1 MSCNMAEKSCF
12 RGFVQACLGVRGRVD
27 TSTHKTGNF
36 QHHYDIGF
44 CPGWL
49 VMSLMVRER
58 GRVGRLGVCIV
69 LVGAGIRRLG
79 TNEKNILDREK
90 SEKAVLMRF
99 ESVFFLFL
107 RFRLLVLPSGGAQ

>member
-1 MSCNMAEKSCF
+1 
-12 RGFVQACLGVRGRVD
+12 
-27 TSTHKTGNF
+27 
-36 QHHYDIGF
+36 
-44 CPGWL
+44 
-49 VMSLMVRER
+49 MSLMVRER

-99 ESVFFLFL
+99 ESVFFCF
-107 RFRLLVLPSGGAQ
+107 FGFGSWCSLLGVRSEKEFSGPKWAEFFFMVLGAVLGETPSDQI